1 MRRRRRIE
9 SGFTLVELVIV
20 IVILGIL
27 ASIAVPQIMGS
38 QMEAQDTALKSTVTT
53 LRNAIEYYAS
63 QHGGKFPGAKAD
75 GLGNNAGTEA
85 AVKSQL
91 IYYSKADG
99 TCSVSKAA
107 GYQYGPYLRK
117 EFPNVPCGNGIGKN
131 TIKVT
136 ADKSALVATDKDGVW
151 MMSYETGE
159 IICNDTSTDSGGTK
173 KYSEY

>member
-1 MRRRRRIE
+1 MRRRRRNE

-38 QMEAQDTALKSTVTT
+38 QQEAQDTALKSTLSTV
-53 LRNAIEYYAS
+53 RNAVEYYAA
-63 QHGGKFPGAKAD
+63 QHGSKFPGAKAD

-99 TCSVSKAA
+99 TCSKTKAT

-117 EFPNVPCGNGIGKN
+117 EFPKVPCGNGVGKD

-136 ADKSALVATDKDGVW
+136 ADKGALVATDKDGVW
-151 MMSYETGE
+151 MFSYETGE
-159 IICNDTSTDSGGTK
+159 AICNDTSTDTGGTK